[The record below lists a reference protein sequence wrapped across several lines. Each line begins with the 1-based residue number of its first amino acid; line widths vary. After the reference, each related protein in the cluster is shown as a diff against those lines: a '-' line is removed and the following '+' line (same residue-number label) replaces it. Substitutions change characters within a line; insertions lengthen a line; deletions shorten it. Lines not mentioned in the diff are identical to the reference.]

1 MFEVRQ
7 GIFDILDCLNTGTFK
22 LLNVKGVGKTVTIGS
37 QNTGFI
43 HFMSNGGVPF
53 YFNTDTVIA
62 GVLRPYVNQSF
73 DLGTSSLRWD
83 TIYGDTLNLSGG
95 IQITHNK
102 AIKGLSN
109 SGSPIN
115 IAYTYNNTV
124 YIGAGGDPATQVIL
138 GTKNGNV
145 QFLAVDGYTSYN
157 AYFYPNTDGKVTLGT
172 TSGRWYRV
180 YAKSSSI
187 STSDYNEKKDIA
199 PLGTIEKTTPD
210 IKSATKSRATTT
222 AISRTVT
229 SSPPTDEDDN
239 IYLKLFDNLK
249 PMQYRMID
257 GDEKLCFGFI
267 AQDIEESME
276 ELNITKDALDLV
288 HHDVVTGEDGEEKET
303 YGLAY
308 ENVIA
313 LMTLKIQELQKQ
325 IEKLKVS
332 IGGGIA

>member
-1 MFEVRQ
+1 MSKRLYT
-7 GIFDILDCLNTGTFK
+7 ILKTIGSSIKNHTMHTYLIAT
-22 LLNVKGVGKTVTIGS
+22 GVGKRVQIGA
-37 QNTGFI
+37 QNTSCI
-43 HFMSNGGVPF
+43 HFMSNDGIPF
-53 YFNTDTVIA
+53 YFNTDTIIN
-62 GVLRPYVNQSF
+62 GVLRPYVNQSY

-102 AIKGLSN
+102 AIKGFSN

-145 QFLAVDGYTSYN
+145 RFLAVDGYTSYN

-199 PLGTIEKTTPD
+199 PLGTVEKTTPD
-210 IKSATKSRATTT
+210 IKSATKSLATVT

-239 IYLKLFDNLK
+239 IYLKLFDKLK

-276 ELNITKDALDLV
+276 ELNIAKDALDLV

-313 LMTLKIQELQKQ
+313 LAVLKIQEL
-325 IEKLKVS
+325 EKRLNTV
-332 IGGGIA
+332 IAAVRGV